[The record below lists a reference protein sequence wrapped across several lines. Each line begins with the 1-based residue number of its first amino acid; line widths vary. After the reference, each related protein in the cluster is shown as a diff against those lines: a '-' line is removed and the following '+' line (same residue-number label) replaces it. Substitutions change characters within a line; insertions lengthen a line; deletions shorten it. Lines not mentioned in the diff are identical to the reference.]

1 MKSDRSSF
9 LSLVIFSVI
18 FQCTTTI
25 ADQFQCQLYDE
36 TSKSF
41 GYYCKIDAEWTILP
55 RNCQPHQFLVES
67 FDVLHIKIRACKL
80 SSVAYAIAACPNVNI
95 LDISA
100 SGYKTID
107 SFDLNHPRL
116 KTFNASFNEL
126 TAIKPNFLARAPSLI
141 ECDFSYNQLQTVRP
155 FTGVEQLQRLHLS
168 HNQIDTIADNAFT
181 NLINL
186 QYIDLRHNRINRIK
200 ANLYSNLNHLIA
212 LHLEENPIDTLNC
225 ENLLKMKT
233 VAVHI
238 TWGAVEFLDTDCEGA
253 ARLFIVP
260 HSKGEGFF
268 PVSRD
273 RYAVHCNSHSFRS
286 IISFTAGSNQYE
298 NGSVI
303 DLLECFGSTLVGLY
317 LDGNFIDFNRTT
329 TTSPFE
335 RFHDLKELSLRAT
348 HLRKFDIALLE
359 QQRHLRTLD
368 ISNNFLRRINNLA
381 LTSTLDNLIEFS
393 AAQNH
398 FENVPEIMQQLTP
411 AIKNLDLS
419 SNFIGTLDVRA
430 FQRLNGLEVLNLS
443 NTSLSI
449 PDFSAFA
456 ALDNLEALDI
466 SYNDFSATDFSTL
479 VASGDNG
486 ADNNLPTIERGPVTA
501 TAHRHEHLRTLN
513 LSHTNL
519 PIADFVPFEQ
529 LRSLETLDIS
539 YNRLERMNFTRL
551 FVKILDLSGNYLG
564 EINANTFDR
573 LKNLVGLKLSDTGL
587 RIRNTNPFGAL
598 RKLAVLD
605 ISNNDLADVDFE
617 ILSPTLNKLFGLQA
631 INCRIKNA
639 SNVIQHLGT
648 TLMALD
654 LSQNFIGTLPME
666 KLKTLRLY
674 SLHLSH
680 ANITHF
686 DYGGLN
692 MWHLRSLKLSN
703 NQLREIDFRATSF
716 TVNSITELNLE
727 GNELTE
733 IRNLHRQHFQWLR
746 SLSISQNQLP
756 CTHLMHIVR
765 EWNGKF
771 NDDPWKQKHSRD
783 CYALNQQHSN
793 TEQQEVEAETEWNMW
808 QHF

>member
-1 MKSDRSSF
+1 MAFYNSF
-9 LSLVIFSVI
+9 VSLVIFSVI
-18 FQCTTTI
+18 FQCTTF

-36 TSKSF
+36 TSKLF

-55 RNCQPHQFLVES
+55 QKCLPHQFLVES
-67 FDVLHIKIRACKL
+67 FDVLHTKIRGCNL
-80 SSVAYAIAACPNVNI
+80 SSVTYAITACPNINI

-100 SGYKTID
+100 SGYKSID

-116 KTFNASFNEL
+116 KTFNASHNEL
-126 TAIKPNFLARAPSLI
+126 TVIKPNFLARVPSLI
-141 ECDFSYNQLQTVRP
+141 ECDFSHNKLQTVRP
-155 FTGVEQLQRLHLS
+155 FTGVDQLQRLHLS
-168 HNQIDTIADNAFT
+168 HNEIDTIADNAFT
-181 NLINL
+181 NLIHL

-238 TWGAVEFLDTDCEGA
+238 TWSAVEFLDTDCEGA

-273 RYAVHCNSHSFRS
+273 RYAVHCNPHSFRS
-286 IISFTAGSNQYE
+286 IISFTAGPNQYE
-298 NGSVI
+298 NVI

-317 LDGNFIDFNRTT
+317 LDGNFIGEFNGTT
-329 TTSPFE
+329 QSASPFE
-335 RFHDLKELSLRAT
+335 RFHDLKELSLRGT
-348 HLRKFDIALLE
+348 QLRKFDIALLE
-359 QQRHLRTLD
+359 RQRHLRTLD
-368 ISNNFLRRINNLA
+368 ISNNRLRRINNLA

-393 AAQNH
+393 AAQNQ
-398 FENVPEIMQQLTP
+398 FENVPEIMQQLTS

-419 SNFIGTLDVRA
+419 SNFIGTLDLRA
-430 FQRLNGLEVLNLS
+430 FHRLNGLEVLNLS

-449 PDFSAFA
+449 PDFSTFG
-456 ALDNLEALDI
+456 ALDNLEALDL

-479 VASGDNG
+479 AANGDNSV
-486 ADNNLPTIERGPVTA
+486 DNNLPTMVRSHIVATA

-519 PIADFVPFEQ
+519 PIADFVPFDR

-539 YNRLERMNFTRL
+539 HNRLQRMNFTRL
-551 FVKILDLSGNYLG
+551 FVKILDLSSNYLG

-573 LKNLVGLKLSDTGL
+573 LKNLVGLKLSNTGL

-639 SNVIQHLGT
+639 SNVIQHLGS

-654 LSQNFIGTLPME
+654 LSKNVIGTLPIE

-686 DYGGLN
+686 DYAALN
-692 MWHLRSLKLSN
+692 MWHLRSLKLSY
-703 NQLREIDFRATSF
+703 NQLREINFRATSF
-716 TVNSITELNLE
+716 SVNSITELNLE
-727 GNELTE
+727 GNELME

-756 CTHLMHIVR
+756 CTRLMHIIR

-771 NDDPWKQKHSRD
+771 NDDPWRQKHGRD
-783 CYALNQQHSN
+783 CYQLNQQHSSEETQVV
-793 TEQQEVEAETEWNMW
+793 TEAG
-808 QHF
+808 QHTWHNF